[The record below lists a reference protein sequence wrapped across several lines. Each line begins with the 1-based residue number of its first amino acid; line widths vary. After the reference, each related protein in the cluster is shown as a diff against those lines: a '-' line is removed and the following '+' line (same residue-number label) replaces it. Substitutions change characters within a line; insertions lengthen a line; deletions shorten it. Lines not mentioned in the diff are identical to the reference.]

1 MSRRVGT
8 REWRPL
14 AVVAVAG
21 AIIGHV
27 IGYASVGHA
36 AGPMHEYFGPLSTA
50 SIPLAAAALVWF
62 GVRLS
67 RDHLDVIRVQTSLT
81 LWMAASYI
89 GLEALERVVGGH
101 GLSTAEVVP
110 ILAGLAAQPI
120 VAWALVWM
128 ASLIGRVV
136 TGNGRGLST
145 PIARKRIAVLPARVE
160 APTRPRR
167 RSARSSRGPPRR

>member
-36 AGPMHEYFGPLSTA
+36 AGPMHAYLGPLSTA
-50 SIPLAAAALVWF
+50 SVPLAVAALLWF

-67 RDHLDVIRVQTSLT
+67 RGHLDVIRVQTSLT
-81 LWMAASYI
+81 LWMACSYI
-89 GLEALERVVGGH
+89 ALETLERLVGGH
-101 GLSTAEVVP
+101 GLSAAELVP

-128 ASLIGRVV
+128 ASLLGRVV
-136 TGNGRGLST
+136 TGDGLGLST
-145 PIARKRIAVLPARVE
+145 RVARTRGAVLPVRVD
-160 APTRPRR
+160 APPRPRR
-167 RSARSSRGPPRR
+167 RSSSSSRGPPRR